1 MQRTVANVWVQKD
14 FLNICKWC
22 FFTLYMSTHT
32 QAHTHTHTHRSPA
45 WLPGSFFFFFVKGN
59 FTVLTIVTGFL
70 RASSFQV
77 SRASPLCS
85 SICDLEFLRLSV
97 FWLCCDCAF
106 HPAWLLS
113 NQHSCSPPSSSEI
126 PMGSPPISGA
136 KAT

>member
-1 MQRTVANVWVQKD
+1 MQRTVANIWVQKD
-14 FLNICKWC
+14 FLNLCKWC

-45 WLPGSFFFFFVKGN
+45 WLPGSFSFVKGN

-106 HPAWLLS
+106 HPAWL
-113 NQHSCSPPSSSEI
+113 SPTSIAALPHHHQRSQWGVHLFQVLKPLKS
-126 PMGSPPISGA
+126 
-136 KAT
+136 